1 MTGRA
6 RRDLVNNRESEE
18 RLVNDRESEE
28 RLGQWQAWSITG
40 RARRDLVDDR
50 ESERLGSMTGLI
62 NNRES

>member
-28 RLGQWQAWSITG
+28 RLGQ
-40 RARRDLVDDR
+40 
-50 ESERLGSMTGLI
+50 
-62 NNRES
+62 